1 MTNYVPD
8 KQSDPPDDDDKLSD
22 DDYYAEYLEE

>member
-8 KQSDPPDDDDKLSD
+8 KQLDPPDDNETLSD
-22 DDYYAEYLEE
+22 DDYYALYVEV